1 VDSTPPADRE
11 VIEHSL
17 DLAQELFVST
27 LMSDRHM
34 ERSRLLTLLDG
45 RQWPSV
51 ELQRAGLVDSLGD
64 RQTALRMLGRLTG
77 GGSKP
82 ATVRLAKLETAERPW
97 RKPRPIAVVYAA
109 GGIEVGRSGSDVLN
123 GPYMGSETLEDQL
136 AKAFGDGEVKAVVLR
151 VESPG
156 GSSLASDLIHH
167 TIERLKRDTKKPLI
181 VSMGSVAASGGYQI
195 SLPGDKLFADRFTR
209 TGSIGVLFVKPS
221 VEGFYAKRGVREEDF
236 DRGAYMKGWSYAR
249 NWDARDQA
257 AADSAV
263 RTTYAGFKR
272 KVETARG
279 LTAEQVE
286 QVAQGRVWYG
296 DEAHGHRLVDEV
308 GGLEEAIAEAR
319 RVAHV
324 PAGEKIEL
332 LAFRRPAPSLIE
344 RLIGT
349 ALRETW
355 EQTLAPRDVTGLQLR
370 VDVDDE

>member
-1 VDSTPPADRE
+1 
-11 VIEHSL
+11 
-17 DLAQELFVST
+17 
-27 LMSDRHM
+27 M
-34 ERSRLLTLLDG
+34 ERSRLMTLLDG
-45 RQWPSV
+45 RQWPPA

-64 RQTALRMLGRLTG
+64 RAMALRMLGRLAGTG
-77 GGSKP
+77 GKP
-82 ATVRLAKLETAERPW
+82 ATARLTQLEPAERPW

-109 GGIEVGRSGSDVLN
+109 GGIEIGRSGSDFLN

-167 TIERLKRDTKKPLI
+167 TLERLKRETKKPLI

-221 VEGFYAKRGVREEDF
+221 LEGFYAKRGVREEDF
-236 DRGAYMKGWSYAR
+236 DRGSYMKGWSYAR
-249 NWDARDQA
+249 DWDARDQA

-272 KVETARG
+272 KVGSARR
-279 LTAEQVE
+279 LTPEQVE

-296 DEAHGHRLVDEV
+296 DEAHGHRLVDEM
-308 GGLEEAIAEAR
+308 GGLEEAIAAAR
-319 RVAHV
+319 SVAHV
-324 PAGEKIEL
+324 PAGEKIDL
-332 LAFRRPAPSLIE
+332 LTFRRPAPSLIE
-344 RLIGT
+344 RLVGT

-355 EQTLAPRDVTGLQLR
+355 EQTLSPREVTGLQLR
-370 VDVDDE
+370 AFVDDE